1 MGLNS
6 FLEDMSSKGLY
17 FLYGE
22 AASGKTT
29 IIKIA
34 CIDKIKKG
42 KRVLFIDA
50 EKGFSIDRFKQL
62 AGDNYKDYL
71 KNLLLIKV
79 NSFKDQQ
86 IKIKNLEDFIKKQDI
101 SLIALDTISYYY
113 RTLFKSKPDL
123 AKAMLISQLKIL
135 KAISK
140 KIPVLITSQVYED
153 IKKNKI
159 KAVAYD
165 LIDNY
170 PDVIIRLE
178 KNPRTFIKERPKSE
192 KVTFEI
198 VDQGILGSFAIILSS

>member
-6 FLEDMSSKGLY
+6 FLQNMSENGLY

-34 CIDKIKKG
+34 CIDRIKKG

-86 IKIKNLEDFIKKQDI
+86 IKIKSLEDFIKKQDI

-135 KAISK
+135 KTISK
-140 KIPVLITSQVYED
+140 NIPVLITSQVYKD

-159 KAVAYD
+159 RAVAYD
-165 LIDNY
+165 IIDKY
-170 PDVIIRLE
+170 LDVIIRLE
-178 KNPRTFIKERPKSE
+178 KNPRIFIREKPKGEKITFK
-192 KVTFEI
+192 I
-198 VDQGILGSFAIILSS
+198 VDQGILFS

>member
-6 FLEDMSSKGLY
+6 FLKDMSSNRLY

-34 CIDKIKKG
+34 CIDQIKRG

-50 EKGFSIDRFKQL
+50 ERGFSIDRFKQL
-62 AGDNYKDYL
+62 AGENYKDYL

-101 SLIALDTISYYY
+101 SLVALDTMSYYY

-135 KAISK
+135 KNLSK
-140 KIPVLITSQVYED
+140 KMPVLITSQVYKD

-159 KAVAYD
+159 RAVAYD
-165 LIDNY
+165 LINNY
-170 PDVIIRLE
+170 PDRVIRLE
-178 KNPRTFIKERPKSE
+178 KNPRMFIMEKPKDEKITFD
-192 KVTFEI
+192 I
-198 VDQGILGSFAIILSS
+198 VDQGILFS